1 MCCADLPNTILNK
14 LTPSLANFCGKNTKE
29 FRKTLQLG
37 ESQRQCLS
45 WITVYTYSVKH
56 NRTQSQISYSAES
69 NRQSLPINETDGSDS
84 ISSEDEYT
92 TTRVQHGWYMSQTD
106 PKHDM
111 QRLVERIVSSEKL
124 LKAVVKKNRKI
135 SKDLLE
141 AQSNVGVAERFKKRF
156 LANISHEVRTP
167 MNGILGMT
175 ELLLNTDLNEAQDKY
190 ARTIG
195 QSTES
200 LLFIVNDILDFS
212 SLQNGKIKLENDLL
226 LLDQIIRDVCS
237 QYEQKASEKNIVI
250 TCNVTSDQQ
259 SPVIGDEFRIRQ
271 ILSKLLDNAIKFS
284 DEGEIIVSLLEGPQ
298 DEFYTIKVE
307 DTGCGIATEIQT
319 EIFQSFAQGDNS
331 STRRFGGTGLGLTIA
346 DSLAKLMNGQITVD
360 SELDKGSCF
369 TFTCQLQAGDVETV
383 AATGKNK
390 LNGIKALVVDDTD
403 TNREILELQLS
414 QWDIEVHCADS
425 GKAALKILNDAKDQ
439 EVPFRLALLDLNMP
453 DMDGLELA
461 QRIRNA
467 EYSKDLR
474 VMLLTSSVVEINS
487 QVLKDLGILRIMLK
501 PARQT
506 LLYEAITTVLS
517 DDPLGNGE
525 QLIPSDGECRILL
538 TEDDPINQE
547 VATIM
552 LESMGHNVVIAD
564 NGAAALETL
573 LQDDK
578 FDLVLMDCQMPV
590 MDGFDATRAIRDN
603 KFDIPIVALTANATQ
618 GDKEQCLEAG
628 MNDYLTKPIHK
639 ADLSQ
644 TVKQWATRSSKQYPG
659 PEQAIQPKPEISN
672 ESIMN
677 IEIDE
682 SALDAIRS
690 LQRPGKPDI
699 LARIVNM
706 YVEKSP
712 ELISAIEEGIAANDS
727 DKVKMAAHTL
737 KSSSAYV
744 GASALADVCGRVE
757 SKAAN
762 DELNGTQE
770 DVALISSGYE
780 SVVSQIKQYG

>member
-92 TTRVQHGWYMSQTD
+92 TTRVQHGWYMSQTG
-106 PKHDM
+106 PKNDI
-111 QRLVERIVSSEKL
+111 QSLVERAAKSEKL
-124 LKAVVKKNRKI
+124 FKILAQKNQQI
-135 SKDLLE
+135 SQKLQS
-141 AQSNVGVAERFKKRF
+141 AQYNVDIAERFKKRF

-175 ELLLNTDLNEAQDKY
+175 ELLLGTDLNEAQEKY
-190 ARTIG
+190 ARSISH
-195 QSTES
+195 STES

-212 SLQNGKIKLENDLL
+212 SLQNGRVKLVDNLF
-226 LLDQIIRDVCS
+226 LLDQIISDVCS
-237 QYEQKASEKNIVI
+237 QYEQKASENNIVI
-250 TCNVTSDQQ
+250 TFDTKPDHH
-259 SPVIGDEFRIRQ
+259 SPVVGDEFRIRQ
-271 ILSKLLDNAIKFS
+271 ILCKLIDNAIKFS
-284 DEGEIIVSLLEGPQ
+284 EEGEIVVSMLAGPQ
-298 DEFYTIKVE
+298 AGFFKIIVE
-307 DTGCGIATEIQT
+307 DDGCGIAPEVQK
-319 EIFQSFAQGDNS
+319 EIFQSFSQGDNS

-346 DSLAKLMNGQITVD
+346 ASLANLMNGEITVQ
-360 SELDKGSCF
+360 SELDKGARF
-369 TFTCQLQAGDVETV
+369 TFTCHLQVGDIETI
-383 AATGKNK
+383 AEIGKST
-390 LNGIKALVVDDTD
+390 LSGIKALVVDDTD
-403 TNREILELQLS
+403 TNREILNLQLS
-414 QWDIEVHCADS
+414 QWGIEVHCADS
-425 GKAALKILNDAKDQ
+425 GTSALKMLSSAHEQKI
-439 EVPFRLALLDLNMP
+439 PFKLALLDLNMP

-461 QRIRNA
+461 QHIQNA
-467 EYSKDLR
+467 EFSKELK
-474 VMLLTSSVVEINS
+474 VMMLTSSVVDISS
-487 QVLKDLGILRIMLK
+487 QVLEERGILKSMLK

-506 LLYEAITTVLS
+506 MLYEAITKVLS
-517 DDPLGNGE
+517 DEPSSNNE
-525 QLIPSDGECRILL
+525 QPASTGSAPRILL
-538 TEDDPINQE
+538 TEDDAINQE

-552 LESMGHNVVIAD
+552 LESMGYDVVIAD
-564 NGAAALETL
+564 NGQMAVDTL

-578 FDLVLMDCQMPV
+578 FDLILMDCQMPV
-590 MDGFDATRAIRDN
+590 MDGFNATRKIREN
-603 KFDIPIVALTANATQ
+603 KFNIPIIALTANAMQ

-628 MNDYLTKPIHK
+628 MDDYLTKPISK
-639 ADLSQ
+639 PDLCRVV
-644 TVKQWATRSSKQYPG
+644 THWTSKSNQQHAG
-659 PEQAIQPKPEISN
+659 SKKTAQLTTEISSEN
-672 ESIMN
+672 IMN